1 MPRQALLRG
10 YIKAVAVVN
19 HLDRNTGAIWADIHD
34 D

>member
-10 YIKAVAVVN
+10 HIKAVAVVH